1 MHAEKFSE
9 IIAHFIGLFDTA
21 TDEARLRNGYAEG
34 AKPANDVALPQ
45 DEDAAAQ
52 KFASDLALKDYDPG
66 APYRSLAYDINFAHP
81 RFLGHAFEES
91 IARLNELAHRD
102 LSGLHFAPQIYVPG
116 LDPELPIYAG
126 PGSMIAH
133 VSQINILY
141 DDDYLNLTDQEGATR
156 DTSFVMARLME
167 FEQEA
172 QDLSPFANLHR
183 TDTPELLTQIADDI
197 HDYIRAMPESSAVDA
212 DGAPQP
218 TFVTDG
224 DAASPTYLFKMAGD
238 DLSTPPPSDDQGA
251 ALPTYYVNGV
261 ATTTVPV
268 LDDMM
273 PDRGIAA
280 PSQDLDKLKSDV
292 PQEESGGPGNTL
304 TIAAGANVLANI
316 VQITDTSVISSVTAV
331 MGNYHQIDAITQ
343 TYIYS
348 DRDDFGGVFD
358 KSHSASTVANNI
370 ASFQRSVYDDGG
382 SQHSSSSGDGH
393 DPAFPTAWRVSVV
406 DGDVSFVNW
415 IEQYHIINDN
425 DTMTITATGTDANV
439 LTGGNS
445 SVNFASMFGI
455 GMQYDLVIVGGNVL
469 DMNVISQ
476 ISVLYD
482 NDWARSHDGAPGAT
496 IQGGNNL
503 IWNLA
508 EIHNVGANDRFQA
521 MPDYM
526 VATQKAI
533 ENRDASMPSGLAHD
547 ANFAGH
553 AGLNVLYITGN
564 LYDVNIIKQV
574 SILGD
579 SDDVTHVISS
589 IAQNNQ
595 NATIHVDT
603 GSNAIV
609 NIAQIMDYDT
619 IGHTTYLNGQ
629 LYSDAI
635 LIQSGLV
642 EHDTSQPQQAPLAN
656 EAIAFLGNDADQH
669 AGSDDVTIN
678 GGHDYAW
685 HLTHPDVMQGVTA

>member
-1 MHAEKFSE
+1 MHTEKLSE

-21 TDEARLRNGYAEG
+21 TEEAKMRNAYAEG
-34 AKPANDVALPQ
+34 SRPTEDSALPH
-45 DEDAAAQ
+45 DEEAAAQ
-52 KFASDLALKDYDPG
+52 KFASDLELKDYDPS

-91 IARLNELAHRD
+91 IAKLNELAHRD
-102 LSGLHFAPQIYVPG
+102 LTGLHFTPQITVPG
-116 LDPELPIYAG
+116 EDPLLPIYAG

-141 DDDYLNLTDQEGATR
+141 DDDFLNLSDQQVDPR
-156 DTSFVMARLME
+156 DTSFVTMKLIEYEEKA
-167 FEQEA
+167 EA
-172 QDLSPFANLHR
+172 LSPLQEIHR
-183 TDTPELLTQIADDI
+183 TDNAEALTKIADSM
-197 HDYIRAMPESSAVDA
+197 HDYIRSMPEASDQTP
-212 DGAPQP
+212 DGQPQP
-218 TFVTDG
+218 TFVSDG
-224 DAASPTYLFKMAGD
+224 DADSPTYLYKSAGD
-238 DLSTPPPSDDQGA
+238 DLSSPS
-251 ALPTYYVNGV
+251 YIVNGV
-261 ATTTVPV
+261 ATTTAPV

-273 PDRGIAA
+273 PDRGIAKPPA
-280 PSQDLDKLKSDV
+280 DLEDSKSDT
-292 PQEESGGPGNTL
+292 PQEEHGGPGNTL
-304 TIAAGANVLANI
+304 DIAAGANVLANI

-343 TYIYS
+343 SYIYS
-348 DRDDFGGVFD
+348 DHDDFGGVFN
-358 KSHSASTVANNI
+358 KSQSAATVANNI

-382 SQHSSSSGDGH
+382 SQHSASTDDGH
-393 DPAFPTAWRVSVV
+393 DPTFPTAWRVSVV
-406 DGDVSFVNW
+406 NGDVSFVNW
-415 IEQYHIINDN
+415 IEQYHFINDN
-425 DTMTITATGTDANV
+425 DTMTITATGTDATV

-445 SVNFASMFGI
+445 AVNFASMFGI

-482 NDWARSHDGAPGAT
+482 NDWARGQDGAPGAT

-526 VATQKAI
+526 AATQKAI
-533 ENRDASMPSGLAHD
+533 EERDPSMPEGLAHD
-547 ANFAGH
+547 ANFAGY

-564 LYDVNIIKQV
+564 LYDVNVIKQV

-603 GSNAIV
+603 GSNAVV

-642 EHDTSQPQQAPLAN
+642 EHDTTQPQQAPLAN
-656 EAIAFLGNDADQH
+656 EAIAFLGNDSDQH
-669 AGSDDVTIN
+669 ASGSDDVTIN